1 MSKSKLPN
9 IKSIK
14 VDDFK
19 LNSDNPRNIQEDKF
33 KKLVQSIKD
42 FPEML
47 NLRPIVIDENM
58 TILGGNMRYR
68 ACREAG
74 LKEIPAIKISD
85 LSDDQKKEFIIKDNV
100 SFGQWEWDMLSNE
113 WNSVQLGD
121 WGVDLWKNQD
131 DYLDMDDVDIKDDD
145 TKVESDNDDYSK
157 LELVMLYENKLKFMT
172 VIKSIQEDN
181 ELEKL
186 EDAIMILTNTYLEQ

>member
-1 MSKSKLPN
+1 
-9 IKSIK
+9 
-14 VDDFK
+14 
-19 LNSDNPRNIQEDKF
+19 
-33 KKLVQSIKD
+33 
-42 FPEML
+42 
-47 NLRPIVIDENM
+47 
-58 TILGGNMRYR
+58 
-68 ACREAG
+68 
-74 LKEIPAIKISD
+74 
-85 LSDDQKKEFIIKDNV
+85 
-100 SFGQWEWDMLSNE
+100 MLSNE